1 MDGQMMNGWTD
12 DGLMDGQMMSG
23 WWMMDDGWTD
33 DGWMDVKC
41 MMDGRMDGQMD

>member
-12 DGLMDGQMMSG
+12 DGLMGGQMMSG

-33 DGWMDVKC
+33 DGWMVD
-41 MMDGRMDGQMD
+41 DG

>member
-23 WWMMDDGWTD
+23 WWMMD
-33 DGWMDVKC
+33 
-41 MMDGRMDGQMD
+41 GQMID